1 MTPKR
6 PRLRIETFEPVDSD
20 APAGA
25 DDAVPPPAEPA
36 GPSAQP
42 ATDAAEAAAGKS
54 YLAPSRR
61 GLVAMPVYL
70 PAAVRQQLKLLAVQR
85 GISMNMAAAEA
96 LDLLFRK
103 HHLPEIAVRSLRK
116 DHR

>member
-6 PRLRIETFEPVDSD
+6 PRLRIETFEPVDSG

-25 DDAVPPPAEPA
+25 DDPVPSPAEPA
-36 GPSAQP
+36 GPTVHQVANPAPQSADKP
-42 ATDAAEAAAGKS
+42 

-103 HHLPEIAVRSLRK
+103 HHLPEIAVRSLRR